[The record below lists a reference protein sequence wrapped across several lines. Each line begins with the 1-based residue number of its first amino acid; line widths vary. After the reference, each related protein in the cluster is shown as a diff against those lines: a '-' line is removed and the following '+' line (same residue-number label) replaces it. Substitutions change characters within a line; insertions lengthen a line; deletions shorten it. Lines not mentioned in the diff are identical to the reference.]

1 MRTVFGKN
9 RRVVL
14 EEMSDGF
21 DYLGKLT
28 GRLCVMY
35 LIRR

>member
-1 MRTVFGKN
+1 MLKFRNEDVN
-9 RRVVL
+9 